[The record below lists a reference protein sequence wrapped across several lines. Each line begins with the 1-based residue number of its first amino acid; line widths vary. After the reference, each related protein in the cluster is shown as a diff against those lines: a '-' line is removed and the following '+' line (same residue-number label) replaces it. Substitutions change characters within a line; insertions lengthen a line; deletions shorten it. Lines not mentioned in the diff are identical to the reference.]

1 LEGVQLLLLIYTDLM
16 HWQGNDSQNW
26 QPPPYP
32 ECIIPLQMYYL
43 MGDFLVG
50 GSNPHAG
57 YDFSGVLFPTELR
70 LEAYNPY
77 YLDKS
82 YSAFKPF
89 QYPFAP
95 QSIS

>member
-1 LEGVQLLLLIYTDLM
+1 
-16 HWQGNDSQNW
+16 
-26 QPPPYP
+26 
-32 ECIIPLQMYYL
+32 MYYL

-70 LEAYNPY
+70 LEAYSPY

-82 YSAFKPF
+82 YIALRPTIVSVSTNSIIYGGAFTVTFSVANYVPNN
-89 QYPFAP
+89 
-95 QSIS
+95 I